1 MNDIY
6 AVLEH
11 YGWELPAPRHGWVNV
26 RCHEHDDTHASATI
40 SQDSDGVRCMA
51 CGFGGNSIKVIMEK
65 EGLSFAN
72 AKQVAEGLSAG
83 SSIDVP
89 RSTSSSPRLSS
100 DSRSIRSDSKYVPPG
115 RGDADARSI
124 RR

>member
-26 RCHEHDDTHASATI
+26 RCNEHDDKHASAVI

-72 AKQVAEGLSAG
+72 AKQVAEGLSTG
-83 SSIDVP
+83 SGFDVS
-89 RSTSSSPRLSS
+89 RSHSSGLRLSS
-100 DSRSIRSDSKYVPPG
+100 DSRSIRGDSRYVPPG
-115 RGDADARSI
+115 RGDSDTRSI

>member
-11 YGWELPAPRHGWVNV
+11 YGWDLPAPRHGWINV
-26 RCHEHDDTHASATI
+26 KCHEHDDSRASAVI
-40 SQDSDGVRCMA
+40 SQDHDGVRCMA

-65 EGLSFAN
+65 EGVNFAR

-83 SSIDVP
+83 SNIDVSRQ
-89 RSTSSSPRLSS
+89 RSNGARLSGQA
-100 DSRSIRSDSKYVPPG
+100 RSIRSDGRYVPPG
-115 RGDADARSI
+115 RGSTDARSI